1 MSTHDLLSRAGLF
14 TENAPRYTSYPTAP
28 MFHEGV
34 GALQVADWLR
44 RSDAGQA
51 VSLYL
56 HIPFCER
63 LCWFCACRT
72 QGTRTHAPVA
82 SYVDT
87 LVQEIG
93 LIAALLPGRRRV
105 GRLHWGGGTPTILEP
120 AEMTRLSAAL
130 AAAFD
135 LTGAE
140 FSVEIDPTCVDEA
153 RLDALVAAGLG
164 RASLGIQD
172 FASEVQKAIGRDQSF
187 EVTARAVA
195 GLRAR
200 GVSAINTDL
209 VYGLPDQSQ
218 ARLDRT
224 LDLLMD
230 LAPARVALFGYA
242 HVPWMARR
250 QRMIREEALPDPHA
264 RHALFADASARLQAE
279 GYQMIGI
286 DHFARPEDSMAV
298 AARQGRLRR
307 NFQGYTDEPCPILL
321 GLGASAISRFP
332 QGYAQNAAATAAYQA
347 RIREGRPATS
357 RGFAMGIEDR
367 LRARAIEMLMCDFR
381 IDLVS
386 LRAEFGDAV
395 SRLVASCRAAVSRYA
410 GALDWAPQALTILPE
425 ARALTRLIARE
436 FDAYAGGEAQHS
448 QAV

>member
-1 MSTHDLLSRAGLF
+1 MSTHDLLTRAGLF

-28 MFHEGV
+28 LFHEGV
-34 GALQVADWLR
+34 GAAQMADWLR
-44 RSDAGQA
+44 RSDAEQA

-82 SYVDT
+82 AYVDT
-87 LVQEIG
+87 MVEEIG
-93 LIAALLPGRRRV
+93 LMAALLPGRRKV

-120 AEMTRLSAAL
+120 AEMTRLAAAL
-130 AAAFD
+130 AGAFD
-135 LTGAE
+135 VSEAE
-140 FSVEIDPTCVDEA
+140 FSVEIDPTCVDDA
-153 RLDALVAAGLG
+153 RLDALVAAGLS

-172 FASEVQKAIGRDQSF
+172 FAPEVQKAIGRDQSF

-200 GVSAINTDL
+200 GVTAINTDL

-224 LDLLMD
+224 LDQLME

-250 QRMIREEALPDPHA
+250 QRMIRDEALPDPRA
-264 RHALFADASARLQAE
+264 RHALFADAATRLQAE

-286 DHFARPEDSMAV
+286 DHFARPDDSMAI
-298 AARQGRLRR
+298 AAREGRLRR
-307 NFQGYTDEPCPILL
+307 NFQGYTDDPCPILL

-332 QGYAQNAAATAAYQA
+332 QGYAQNAAATAAYQS
-347 RIREGRPATS
+347 RIREGQPATS

-381 IDLVS
+381 IDLAG
-386 LRAEFGDAV
+386 LRAEFGDVV
-395 SRLVASCRAAVSRYA
+395 SRLIAPARNAVTRFA
-410 GALDWAPQALTILPE
+410 GALDWGPQALTILPD

-436 FDAYAGGEAQHS
+436 FDAYAGGEARHS